1 MIRYIFLFI
10 VSAIAIFS
18 GTASAETP
26 DAVGIVTS
34 LNGDVRIM
42 HKGEE
47 NTSPLSAG
55 TQISLGD
62 TITTINE
69 DSYVRVDFIDN
80 THISLSDEDAE
91 LTIDKYVFDPANLDM
106 NTAQFTI
113 LRGSFEFVGGLLD
126 KGEQENVQ
134 INLDFGSIG
143 IRGTH
148 IHRTMKDKEC
158 WIYLED
164 GEIRVF
170 NGGGSV
176 LLTPGQSTRISSL
189 TTSPVP
195 AEKWNEEQVKW
206 IKEQTAN

>member
-10 VSAIAIFS
+10 VSTMVVFS

-26 DAVGIVTS
+26 SAVGIVTS

-55 TQISLGD
+55 TKISLGD

-148 IHRTMKDKEC
+148 IHRTMKDHEC

-189 TTSPVP
+189 TSSPVP
-195 AEKWNEEQVKW
+195 AEKWNDEQVKW